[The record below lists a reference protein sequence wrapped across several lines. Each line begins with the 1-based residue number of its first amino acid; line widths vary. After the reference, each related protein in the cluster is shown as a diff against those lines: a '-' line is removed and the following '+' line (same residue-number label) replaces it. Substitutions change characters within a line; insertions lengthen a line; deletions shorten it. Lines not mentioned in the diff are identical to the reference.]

1 MLSKRKLKLSY
12 ATRLMIIILGLCCL
26 PMAISIVFQYQ
37 REREFSAR
45 MLDAQLQV
53 VNTSILDHIDDGYSP
68 VQWMPGLDLP
78 IKDLR
83 ITIFD
88 RRTGIPTYDNL
99 DRNIPRV
106 SHLDRPEIKAAMNPG
121 QSGRGFDTQMLKRG
135 EDKSEEE
142 FFYSVLVGN
151 DVIVRT
157 GAPYVSVAVGK
168 FLEGDRTYLWV
179 MLVSLLLT
187 GIIIYFTTK
196 HIGGTIKRLSQF
208 ARSAEAGERVYDS
221 NDFPNNELGIISH
234 HIVRLF
240 VKLQQTTAERDRQ
253 QLMLMEEESGKQRMK
268 RDLTNNINHELKTPV
283 ASIQVTLEALQEH
296 PDLPEAKR
304 KQLLDRCASNARRL
318 ASLLRDIS
326 TITRIDEGASLIQR
340 DKIDLAALIEGV
352 VDDATTRAEDRGMSL
367 YVSLDETMVMQGNNS
382 LLESIF
388 RNLIENAIA
397 YSGGS
402 KLTISV
408 LESNADLFTL
418 VVADD
423 GCGIP
428 EQHLPRL
435 FERFYRIDKGRSRG
449 AGGTGLGLAI
459 VKNAVQ
465 FHGGDIEVRNR
476 PTGGLEF
483 IITLQRDFMGDL
495 ATISGGASPRPAGS
509 VPGLIDD

>member
-1 MLSKRKLKLSY
+1 MLPKLNLRLSY
-12 ATRLMIIILGLCCL
+12 SGRLMLVILALCCL
-26 PMAISIVFQYQ
+26 PIAISVIFQYQ
-37 REREFSAR
+37 REKEFSAR

-53 VNTSILDHIDDGYSP
+53 VNTSIMDHIDDGYSP

-88 RRTGIPTYDNL
+88 RRTGIPTYDNINKQIA
-99 DRNIPRV
+99 RT
-106 SHLDRPEIKAAMNPG
+106 SHLDRPEIKAALAAG
-121 QSGRGFDTQMLKRG
+121 SYGRAYEARTSRSSDHP
-135 EDKSEEE
+135 DEEY
-142 FFYSVLVGN
+142 FYSVLIGS

-157 GAPYVSVAVGK
+157 GAPYHSVSVGK

-179 MLVSLLLT
+179 MLASLVLT
-187 GIIIYFTTK
+187 TIIIFFTTK
-196 HIGGTIKRLSQF
+196 HIGGTIRRLSQF
-208 ARSAEAGERVYDS
+208 ARSAEAGERLYDS
-221 NDFPNNELGIISH
+221 NDFPKNELGIISH

-304 KQLLDRCASNARRL
+304 NQLLDRCASNARRL

-326 TITRIDEGASLIQR
+326 TITRIDEGATLIQR
-340 DKIDLAALIEGV
+340 EPIDLARLIEGV
-352 VDDATTRAEDRGMSL
+352 IDDATTRAEDKGMTL
-367 YVSLDETMVMQGNNS
+367 YASLDETMVMQGNNS

-397 YSGGS
+397 YSGGT

-483 IITLQRDFMGDL
+483 IITLQRDYMGGL
-495 ATISGGASPRPAGS
+495 VPEGSSAKKPAAGK